1 MGMHHRL
8 VMMIIRPAEKEK
20 MCDQNI
26 GKIFFLRR
34 IPIWSYFYKYIVLVS
49 IELANFTESTKNSWN
64 QRTLIF
70 IPAIKQ

>member
-26 GKIFFLRR
+26 GKILFRQILPLQIFRFGKYR
-34 IPIWSYFYKYIVLVS
+34 IFKLHSNQIRERNVKD
-49 IELANFTESTKNSWN
+49 SWN
-64 QRTLIF
+64 WRSVIFFYLI
-70 IPAIKQ
+70 